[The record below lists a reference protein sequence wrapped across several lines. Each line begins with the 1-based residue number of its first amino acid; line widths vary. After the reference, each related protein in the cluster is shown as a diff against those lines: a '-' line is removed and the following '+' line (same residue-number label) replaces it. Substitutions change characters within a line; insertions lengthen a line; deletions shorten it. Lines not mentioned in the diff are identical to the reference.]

1 MERTPLFHHRKN
13 KCSPKDLLRNY
24 RCPGYDICLEQAA
37 REDLFLDCTACLFNN
52 VIIEDVANYLRP
64 PD

>member
-1 MERTPLFHHRKN
+1 MERTPQFHHRKN
-13 KCSPKDLLRNY
+13 KCHFKDLYRNY

-37 REDLFLDCTACLFNN
+37 REDLFLDCAACLFKNDE
-52 VIIEDVANYLRP
+52 VIEYSFCLRP